1 MSPASFRPIHSFCK
15 TNPDNTTRD
24 SRSQANAQPQWPN
37 FQPAEQSKPMRVI
50 RFSRFI
56 LVVIILLVLLA
67 VTAGI
72 AYSYSVQLQDYN
84 RLQSQ
89 FKDLASQNLALQNQ
103 VQRLRIQISNPT
115 LTIWNS
121 CSQPCAMSA
130 GGWRVGGVPDTF
142 DYNVS
147 FTSNVPVS
155 VYFLTFSQYVQF
167 ANCNGMVSCVTG
179 GYAQY
184 GPTTS
189 LQGSVF
195 KLAEGCSG
203 YVAVFQSTSNGTI
216 YPDVSITY
224 NPAPAPTGTC

>member
-1 MSPASFRPIHSFCK
+1 MSSLSFIPKNSFRKNRLANTES
-15 TNPDNTTRD
+15 NPN
-24 SRSQANAQPQWPN
+24 SQENAPPQWPN
-37 FQPAEQSKPMRVI
+37 FQPAEQSKPVRVT

-56 LVVIILLVLLA
+56 LAVIILLVLLA
-67 VTAGI
+67 ITAGI

-89 FKDLASQNLALQNQ
+89 FKDLASQNSALQNQ
-103 VQRLRIQISNPT
+103 VQKLKIQMSNPT
-115 LTIWNS
+115 LTVWNS
-121 CSQPCAMSA
+121 CSQPCAMTV

-155 VYFLTFSQYVQF
+155 VYILTFPQYVQF
-167 ANCNGMVSCVTG
+167 ANCNGMISCVTG
-179 GYAQY
+179 SYTQY

-189 LQGSVF
+189 LPGSVF
-195 KLAEGCSG
+195 TLAEGCSG
-203 YVAVFQSTSNGTI
+203 YVSVFQSTANGTI

-224 NPAPAPTGTC
+224 NPAPNPTGTC